1 MTKILTLAAG
11 LLAAAL
17 CASCHPQGG
26 REEHDHAKHHD
37 GEERHEA
44 HNPDEIHM
52 DERQAQSAGLRTERV
67 SPAPFAATIR
77 VGGAIES
84 APGAAIA
91 IVAPQAGLVSMAGDG
106 LAEGMFVEAGQTL
119 ATISGKTL
127 QEGDAALR
135 AKLDYEAAR
144 KELARAK
151 ELVKDNIISAKEFEQ
166 AELRHATAKAA
177 YDATASRQTAG
188 GVAVKAGTSGHI
200 VRRAVEQGQ
209 YAGVGQT
216 LFVIEH
222 CGRKRLRA
230 DVPERHYGD
239 LGKVASAN
247 FSVASSQTVQRL
259 DQMGGKLVS
268 FGKAME
274 AGTPY
279 IPVTFEFS
287 DPREDFIAGQYA
299 DVTLTLNCGKEAL
312 SVPTEAV
319 IESQGLNFVYVKNP
333 GEAGS
338 YLRREVRLGS
348 TDGIRVE
355 VLSGLT
361 AGEEVVTAGARR
373 LHLAGA
379 SAAIPAHT
387 HNH

>member
-1 MTKILTLAAG
+1 MSERQASAAG
-11 LLAAAL
+11 L
-17 CASCHPQGG
+17 
-26 REEHDHAKHHD
+26 
-37 GEERHEA
+37 
-44 HNPDEIHM
+44 M
-52 DERQAQSAGLRTERV
+52 TERV
-67 SPAPFAATIR
+67 TPAPFAATLR
-77 VGGAIES
+77 VGGIIES
-84 APGAAIA
+84 APGSAIA
-91 IVAPQAGLVSMAGDG
+91 IVAPQAGLVSMTGDG
-106 LAEGMFVEAGQTL
+106 LAEGMFVEARQTL

-127 QEGDAALR
+127 QDGDAATR
-135 AKLDYEAAR
+135 ARLDFEAAQ

-151 ELVKDNIISAKEFEQ
+151 KLVKDNIISAKEFEQ
-166 AELRHATAKAA
+166 AELRHSTAKAA

-188 GVAVKAGTSGHI
+188 GVAVRASASGHI

-209 YAGVGQT
+209 YVSVGQT

-239 LGKVASAN
+239 MGKVSSAT
-247 FSVASSQTVQRL
+247 FRVASSQAVWRL

-274 AGTPY
+274 AGAPY

-287 DPREDFIAGQYA
+287 DPREEFIAGQYA
-299 DVTLTLNCGKEAL
+299 DVTLTLGCGGEAL
-312 SVPTEAV
+312 SVPVEAV
-319 IESQGLNFVYVKNP
+319 IESQGLTFVYVKNP
-333 GEAGS
+333 DEEGS
-338 YLRREVRLGS
+338 YLRREVKLGS

-361 AGEEVVTAGARR
+361 AGDEVVTAGARR

>member
-1 MTKILTLAAG
+1 MTKIFTIAAG

-17 CASCHPQGG
+17 CASCARQNGHEG
-26 REEHDHAKHHD
+26 HDHAERHD
-37 GEERHEA
+37 GEA
-44 HNPDEIHM
+44 HDPDEVHM
-52 DERQAQSAGLRTERV
+52 SERQASAAGLMTERV
-67 SPAPFAATIR
+67 TPAPFAATLR
-77 VGGAIES
+77 VGGIIES
-84 APGAAIA
+84 APGSAIA
-91 IVAPQAGLVSMAGDG
+91 IVAPQAGLVSMTGDG
-106 LAEGMFVEAGQTL
+106 LAEGMFVEARQTL

-127 QEGDAALR
+127 QDGDAATR
-135 AKLDYEAAR
+135 ARLDFEAAQ

-151 ELVKDNIISAKEFEQ
+151 KLVKDNIISAKEFEQ
-166 AELRHATAKAA
+166 AELRHSTAKAA

-188 GVAVKAGTSGHI
+188 GVAVRASASGHI

-209 YAGVGQT
+209 YVSVGQT

-239 LGKVASAN
+239 MGKVSSAN
-247 FSVASSQTVQRL
+247 FRVASSQAVWRL

-274 AGTPY
+274 AGAPY

-287 DPREDFIAGQYA
+287 DPREEFIAGQYA
-299 DVTLTLNCGKEAL
+299 DVTLTLGCGGEAL
-312 SVPTEAV
+312 SVPVEAV
-319 IESQGLNFVYVKNP
+319 IESQGLTFVYVKNP
-333 GEAGS
+333 DEEGS
-338 YLRREVRLGS
+338 YLRREVKLGS

-361 AGEEVVTAGARR
+361 AGDEVVTAGARR

>member
-1 MTKILTLAAG
+1 MTKIFTLAAG

-17 CASCHPQGG
+17 CASCAQQNGHEN
-26 REEHDHAKHHD
+26 EEQEHAEHHD
-37 GEERHEA
+37 GEA
-44 HNPDEIHM
+44 HDPDEIHM
-52 DERQAQSAGLRTERV
+52 DEHQALSAGLRTERV
-67 SPAPFAATIR
+67 TPATFAATLR
-77 VGGAIES
+77 VGGTIES
-84 APGAAIA
+84 APGAAIS
-91 IVAPQAGLVSMAGDG
+91 IVAPQAGLVRMTGDG

-119 ATISGKTL
+119 ASISGKTL
-127 QEGDAALR
+127 QDGDAAQR
-135 AKLDYEAAR
+135 ARLDFEAAQ

-151 ELVKDNIISAKEFEQ
+151 ELVKDNIISTKEFEQ

-177 YDATASRQTAG
+177 YDATASRQTAS
-188 GVAVKAGTSGHI
+188 GVAVKANTSGHI

-209 YAGVGQT
+209 YVSVGQT

-239 LGKVASAN
+239 LSKVSSAN
-247 FSVASSQTVQRL
+247 FCVASSQTVQRL
-259 DQMGGKLVS
+259 NQMGGKLVS
-268 FGKAME
+268 FGKAMK
-274 AGTPY
+274 AGAPY

-287 DPREDFIAGQYA
+287 DPREEFIAGQYA
-299 DVTLTLNCGKEAL
+299 DVTLTLGCGGEAL
-312 SVPTEAV
+312 SVPVEAV
-319 IESQGLNFVYVKNP
+319 IESQGLTFVYVKNP
-333 GEAGS
+333 DEEGS
-338 YLRREVRLGS
+338 YLRREVKLGS

-361 AGEEVVTAGARR
+361 AGDEVVTAGARR